1 QDVAVTA
8 LLPLLAK
15 VLVVLGMAALMF
27 ALNWQLALVALS
39 VLPLFYLR
47 TATLTKRIQE
57 IAQKQRRQ
65 EGAMAAT
72 AAESISAIKTV
83 QALSLEENFARAFST
98 ESERNLKQDVRGKRL
113 SATLERTV
121 DVLIA
126 GATALVLWFGTK
138 FVLRG
143 ELSSGDLLVFL
154 AYLKSAYRPVQ
165 DFARYT
171 GRLAKATAAG
181 ERVIDLLERVPEVRD
196 LPGDGRAPAF
206 AGQVKFENVGFAYE
220 SGHPVLDDI
229 DLAVAPGQRIVILG
243 PSGSGK
249 STLVSLILR
258 LYDPQHGRVLIDG
271 EDVRRFTLES
281 LRSQVGVVL
290 QDNILFAV
298 SVRDNIAF
306 AAPGARH
313 EDIEQAARLAN
324 AHEFIC
330 ALPRGY
336 DTILGERG

>member
-1 QDVAVTA
+1 
-8 LLPLLAK
+8 
-15 VLVVLGMAALMF
+15 
-27 ALNWQLALVALS
+27 
-39 VLPLFYLR
+39 
-47 TATLTKRIQE
+47 
-57 IAQKQRRQ
+57 
-65 EGAMAAT
+65 MAAT

-165 DFARYT
+165 DFAKYT

-181 ERVIDLLERVPEVRD
+181 ERVMDLLERVPDVRN
-196 LPGDGRAPAF
+196 LPDAGRAPALRG
-206 AGQVKFENVGFAYE
+206 AVNFENVGFEYE
-220 SGHPVLDDI
+220 PGREVLKGI
-229 DLAVAPGQRIVILG
+229 DLAVRPGQRVVIVG
-243 PSGSGK
+243 QSGSGK

-258 LYDPQHGRVLIDG
+258 LYDPHRGRVLVDG
-271 EDVRRFTLES
+271 EDIRQWTQIGRAS
-281 LRSQVGVVL
+281 
-290 QDNILFAV
+290 
-298 SVRDNIAF
+298 
-306 AAPGARH
+306 
-313 EDIEQAARLAN
+313 
-324 AHEFIC
+324 C
-330 ALPRGY
+330 
-336 DTILGERG
+336 